1 MASDLGGAEAI
12 VPAHRLR
19 PSFKD
24 IELIV
29 EDDGPMQSHEPIS
42 LRVGN
47 EHRFLSIREA
57 EALRGALEWALI
69 DAHRDRDDEIAGN
82 LREPDR
88 DNECCCHSCALAE
101 LKRRAAIT
109 D

>member
-1 MASDLGGAEAI
+1 M
-12 VPAHRLR
+12 PAHRLR

-24 IELIV
+24 IEVIV

-42 LRVGN
+42 LLVGK

-69 DAHRDRDDEIAGN
+69 DAHRDRDDEIAQN
-82 LREPDR
+82 LREPDEG
-88 DNECCCHSCALAE
+88 DECRCHSCALAE
-101 LKRRAAIT
+101 LARRAAPT
-109 D
+109 G